1 MSKLEL
7 DEDLVRKLSELLD
20 EMGLSEIEYESGGHR
35 IRIARGGAAVAPVMT
50 MPAVEAAPSG
60 SAAPTKAEAGGDAI
74 PANAVTAPMVGTVY
88 TAPEPGAPAFVS
100 VGDQV
105 REGQTL
111 LIIEAMKVMNQIP
124 SPRAGRVTAI
134 LVTDGHPTEFGEP
147 LMVIE

>member
-7 DEDLVRKLSELLD
+7 DEELVRKLSELLD

-35 IRIARGGAAVAPVMT
+35 IRVARGGVVSAGPIAVAP
-50 MPAVEAAPSG
+50 
-60 SAAPTKAEAGGDAI
+60 EAGAGAASAPARSDSAGADSI
-74 PANAVTAPMVGTVY
+74 PANAVTSPMVGTVY
-88 TAPEPGAPAFVS
+88 TAPEPGAAAFVS

-105 REGQTL
+105 REGQTI